1 MGYEVDILPAV
12 VLPSYR
18 AHPFI
23 AIHVDGSNDS
33 NASGYRVTAPRQDAT
48 GQASRF
54 VSLLEQSYGEATAL
68 RRLPTVTRHMQNY

>member
-18 AHPFI
+18 AHLFI
-23 AIHVDGSNDS
+23 AIHV

-54 VSLLEQSYGEATAL
+54 VSLLEQSDGEATAL